1 MRVHALDDPF
11 CVNARLRKTDAGR
24 ATRALMPHLQL
35 EKRYWSMGCLMAGV
49 DEAGRGSIAGP
60 LVAAAVV
67 LGPHTD
73 LSGFWTRVKDSKK
86 LSPAVRTRL
95 AQCIAEAVLGH
106 AWGVVSA
113 QEIDRMGINCA
124 NQLAMERAVLD
135 LSGSVQAVVAD
146 WIGTWPLRLD
156 PLHPAPEQTRVAKG
170 DAQHVSVAAAS
181 ILAKVRKDECM
192 RELDRRFPQFG
203 FKTNNGYL
211 TRTHAAVLAAQG
223 PCVEHRFAF
232 KPLADRFQRTDGRA

>member
-1 MRVHALDDPF
+1 M
-11 CVNARLRKTDAGR
+11 NARIGKADARR
-24 ATRALMPHLQL
+24 AARSLTPHLQL
-35 EKRYWSMGCLMAGV
+35 EKRYWSTGCLVAGV

-67 LGPHTD
+67 LEPHTD

-95 AQCIAEAVLGH
+95 AQRIVEAVLCH
-106 AWGVVSA
+106 ALGIVSA
-113 QEIDRMGINCA
+113 QEIDQMGINRA
-124 NQLAMERAVLD
+124 NQLAMVRAVLG

-146 WIGTWPLRLD
+146 WIGTWPLRLE
-156 PLHPAPEQTRVAKG
+156 PLQPAPEQTRVAKG

-203 FKTNNGYL
+203 FKANKGYL

-232 KPLADRFQRTDGRA
+232 KPLADRFRRAEGHA